1 MDDPHLRTIAVELK
15 IAIVNVDYRFVKP
28 QYPVAIIVLIAC
40 YYFHVD

>member
-28 QYPVAIIVLIAC
+28 QYSVVILVLMLA
-40 YYFHVD
+40 VVTT